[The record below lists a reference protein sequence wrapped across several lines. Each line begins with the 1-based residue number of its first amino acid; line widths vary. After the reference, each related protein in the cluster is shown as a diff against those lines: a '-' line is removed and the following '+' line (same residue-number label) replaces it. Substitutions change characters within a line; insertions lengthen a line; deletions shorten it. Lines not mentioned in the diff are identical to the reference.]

1 MGGDGMGGPQV
12 LSGVVILIA
21 SIAGACSILPASG
34 PSSGDVLSAAAPE
47 EALPYALVR
56 ITPGVESVLARHSPK
71 IAQAFTD
78 RRGPNEIRFGIGDV
92 VSVTIFEAAAGGL
105 FIPLEAGVRPGNY
118 ITLPNQSVD
127 NSGNITVPY
136 AGSIRARGRTV
147 VEVQQAIVDA
157 LKSRALE
164 PQVVVALVEQRASSI
179 SVLGD
184 VVAPI
189 RFPAN
194 AAGERILDA
203 IARGG
208 GPRSAGFDTKVL
220 LERGGRQAT
229 VSFGALIYEPANNIY
244 VRPQD
249 TLYVYREPQTF
260 LSFGASGTQ
269 GQFPFDAWRLTLAEA
284 MARAGGLNDS
294 LADPSSVFLYRG
306 EPRAVAELLGV
317 DCTRFSGPVVPIIY
331 NLNLRDPSGY
341 FLATQ
346 FDMHNKDVIFAS
358 NAEAVEGTK
367 FLLYLRLISATVN
380 DPIVTAVNAY
390 TVKNLAQGVGNVAVV
405 TTTASAPVR

>member
-1 MGGDGMGGPQV
+1 MRAPPILTGI
-12 LSGVVILIA
+12 VVFAA
-21 SIAGACSILPASG
+21 SISGACSILPSSG
-34 PSSGDVLSAAAPE
+34 PSSGDVRSAGPSE
-47 EALPYALVR
+47 SEVLPYAVVR
-56 ITPGVESVLARHSPK
+56 ITPDVERVLARYSPR

-92 VSVTIFEAAAGGL
+92 VSVTVFESAAGGL

-136 AGSIRARGRTV
+136 AGTIRARGRTV

-157 LKSRALE
+157 LKPRALE

-184 VVAPI
+184 VVSPV

-194 AAGERILDA
+194 AAGERVLDA
-203 IARGG
+203 IARAG
-208 GPRSAGFDTKVL
+208 GPRSPGFDTKVL
-220 LERGGRQAT
+220 LERAGRQAT
-229 VSFGALIYEPANNIY
+229 VPFGALIYEPTNNIY

-249 TLYVYREPQTF
+249 TIYVYREPQTF

-284 MARAGGLNDS
+284 MAKAGGLNDS

-306 EPRAVAELLGV
+306 EPRSVAELLGV

-346 FDMHNKDVIFAS
+346 FDMHNKDVVFAS
-358 NAEAVEGTK
+358 NAAAVEGTK
-367 FLLYLRLISATVN
+367 FLTYIRLISATVN
-380 DPIVTAVNAY
+380 DPIITAINAY

-405 TTTASAPVR
+405 TTTASAPVVAH